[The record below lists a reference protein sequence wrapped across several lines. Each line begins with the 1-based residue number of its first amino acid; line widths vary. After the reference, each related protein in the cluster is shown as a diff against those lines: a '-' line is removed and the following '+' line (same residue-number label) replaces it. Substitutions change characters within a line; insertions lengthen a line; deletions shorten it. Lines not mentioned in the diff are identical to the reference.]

1 MIWFDMGANLYMVWI
16 GLVFK
21 DEKNRMG
28 WGVLTAIE
36 EMIWFLDH

>member
-1 MIWFDMGANLYMVWI
+1 MILFDMGANLYMVWI

-28 WGVLTAIE
+28 WGCV
-36 EMIWFLDH
+36 DSY